1 MKNDRQK
8 TILSIIAEETVETQE
23 QLLSLLLERGIV
35 ATQAT
40 ISRDIKQLHLV
51 KAPAGQGKY
60 RYAVSDHGSKIH
72 VADKLQ
78 TIFRES
84 IVNVDYAQNLVV
96 IHTMSGLANGAAA
109 ALDGMEIDQ
118 LIGTLAGDD
127 TVLII
132 MRDNE
137 SAAGWSCTAWPMWSP
152 AAPSSAARRSTT
164 RWISIPRR
172 SGCSLCPSAR
182 AARATSSGATTL
194 CRTSSAGWSRTEDP
208 PCWRR

>member
-8 TILSIIAEETVETQE
+8 MILDIIAQEVVETQE
-23 QLLSLLLERGIV
+23 QLLSLLQERGFSG
-35 ATQAT
+35 TQAT

-60 RYAVSDHGSKIH
+60 RYAVSDHDTKIH

-109 ALDGMEIDQ
+109 ALDGMKIDQ
-118 LIGTLAGDD
+118 LLGTLAGDD
-127 TVLII
+127 TVLLI
-132 MRDNE
+132 MRNTE
-137 SAAGWSCTAWPMWSP
+137 SAAE
-152 AAPSSAARRSTT
+152 
-164 RWISIPRR
+164 
-172 SGCSLCPSAR
+172 L
-182 AARATSSGATTL
+182 ATSVKSML
-194 CRTSSAGWSRTEDP
+194 R
-208 PCWRR
+208 